1 MVPES
6 FLLPG
11 NDCARL
17 DEREHLLP
25 AEPQP
30 REPDPEETV
39 GRTQRWARAALFI
52 DRELMAQGDE
62 FQLHGESG
70 PEPGAEGGEKDRD
83 DGWHDRQPYRER

>member
-11 NDCARL
+11 NDGARL

-25 AEPQP
+25 ARPQS

-39 GRTQRWARAALFI
+39 GRMQRWARTALFI
-52 DRELMAQGDE
+52 DRELMAQGNK
-62 FQLHGESG
+62 FQLHRGS
-70 PEPGAEGGEKDRD
+70 
-83 DGWHDRQPYRER
+83 